1 MKQFF
6 GSMLG
11 AIVGV
16 VLATIIAV
24 FIIIGAVSS
33 AFKDESVVTVKDESI
48 LEIALKGP
56 IVEREPKSEFA
67 KFAGF
72 NDEKNLGLD
81 AIVEAIKRAK
91 DDDKIKGIFLNTE
104 DIDAGMATVEEI
116 RVALLDFKTSKKFIY
131 AYGESYSQKGY
142 YLASVADQVYLNP
155 QGGMDF
161 KGIGGQVMF
170 YKKMLEKL
178 DINVQIFRH
187 GKFKSAVEPFDL
199 EKMSDANRLQTMTY
213 INAMWNQMLIGISAE
228 RGVSVNDLNNI
239 ATNLEIRTANDAVTK
254 NLADDVLYYDEVT
267 TKLKEKLGKKA
278 SDKLVTISIA
288 KYIEAGDNPSDDD
301 EKIVISKNKIA
312 VIYAVG
318 SIESG
323 EGDDETIGS
332 DRIAKAIRE
341 AREDS
346 TVKAVVLRV
355 NSPGG
360 SALASDVI
368 WREVTLCKDAKPVVV
383 SMGDVAASGGYYI
396 ACAADVI
403 VAEPNTITGSIGV
416 FGLIPEAG
424 TLFSETFGIT
434 IDTINTNKN
443 AGIGSIYRP
452 VNELEAQVI
461 QQGVE
466 DVYLT
471 FITRVADGR
480 GMAIADVDSIG
491 QGRVWAGTDALRIGL
506 VDTLGTLDDAIAIAA
521 RRANLGDDYRIKKL
535 PVQKDPFEEFLKG
548 DGEDV
553 KAKMTEAFMVQQL
566 SVFKEQYFVFRKS
579 QMLLNAKGVQARMPY
594 DIIIE

>member
-6 GSMLG
+6 GSMIG
-11 AIVGV
+11 ALVGV
-16 VLATIIAV
+16 VIATVIAV

-33 AFKDESVVTVKDESI
+33 AFSDDKTVNVKDGSV
-48 LEIALKGP
+48 LEISLKGP

-72 NDEKNLGLD
+72 GDEKNLGLD
-81 AIVEAIKRAK
+81 AIVEAIHRAK
-91 DDDKIKGIFLNTE
+91 DDEKIKGIFLNTQ

-155 QGGMDF
+155 QGGLDF

-213 INAMWNQMLIGISAE
+213 ISAMWNQMLNGISTE
-228 RGVSVNDLNNI
+228 RGVTINELNTI
-239 ATNLEIRTANDAVTK
+239 ATNLSIRTANDAVTYK
-254 NLADDVLYYDEVT
+254 LADKTLYYDQVIDE
-267 TKLKEKLGKKA
+267 LKEKLGKEK
-278 SDKLVTISIA
+278 SDKIELVSIN
-288 KYIEAGDNPSDDD
+288 KYIDARDNNKNDDD
-301 EKIVISKNKIA
+301 IVVSRNKIA

-332 DRIAKAIRE
+332 DRIAKAIRD

-346 TVKAVVLRV
+346 TIKAVVLRV

-368 WREVTLCKDAKPVVV
+368 WREVTLCKEAKPFIV

-424 TLFSETFGIT
+424 TLMSETFGIT
-434 IDTINTNKN
+434 IDTVNTNKN
-443 AGIGSIYRP
+443 AGIGSIFRP

-480 GMAIADVDSIG
+480 GMAVADVDSIG

-521 RRANLGDDYRIKKL
+521 RKANLGTDYRIRKL

-548 DGEDV
+548 DKEEV
-553 KAKMTEAFMVQQL
+553 KTKLTEAFVIQQL

-579 QMLLNAKGVQARMPY
+579 QMLLNARGVQARMPY
-594 DIIIE
+594 DVIIE

>member
-1 MKQFF
+1 
-6 GSMLG
+6 MLG

-16 VLATIIAV
+16 VIATVIAV
-24 FIIIGAVSS
+24 LIIIGAVSS
-33 AFKDESVVTVKDESI
+33 AFEDDRVVKVKNESV

-56 IVEREPKSEFA
+56 IVERDPKSPFA

-72 NDEKNLGLD
+72 NDEKKLGLD

-155 QGGMDF
+155 QGGLDF
-161 KGIGGQVMF
+161 KGIGGQIMF

-213 INAMWNQMLIGISAE
+213 INAMWNQMLTGISAE
-228 RGVSVNDLNNI
+228 RGVSIDELNAI

-254 NLADDVLYYDEVT
+254 KLADDVLYYDEVVSA
-267 TKLKEKLGKKA
+267 LKTKLGKKET
-278 SDKLVTISIA
+278 DKLETISLS
-288 KYIEAGDNPSDDD
+288 KYIDAGDNPSDDD
-301 EKIVISKNKIA
+301 KDVVISKNKIA

-332 DRIAKAIRE
+332 DRIAKAIRD

-346 TVKAVVLRV
+346 TIKAVVLRV

-368 WREVTLCKDAKPVVV
+368 WREVTLCKEAKPFVV

-416 FGLIPEAG
+416 FGLIPDAG
-424 TLFSETFGIT
+424 TMFSEKFGIT
-434 IDTINTNKN
+434 IDTVNTNKN
-443 AGIGSIYRP
+443 AGIGSIFRP

-506 VDTLGTLDDAIAIAA
+506 VDTLGTLDNAIAIAA
-521 RRANLGDDYRIKKL
+521 RLAKLGDDYRIRKL
-535 PVQKDPFEEFLKG
+535 PVQKDPFEEFFKG
-548 DGEDV
+548 NGEDV

-579 QMLLNAKGVQARMPY
+579 QVLLNAKGVQARMPY
-594 DIIIE
+594 DIIVE

>member
-6 GSMLG
+6 GSLLG
-11 AIVGV
+11 ALIGV

-24 FIIIGAVSS
+24 CIIIGAISS
-33 AFKDESVVTVKDESI
+33 AFEDDTVVNVKDGSV

-91 DDDKIKGIFLNTE
+91 DDDKIKGIFLNTA
-104 DIDAGMATVEEI
+104 DVDAGMATVEEI

-142 YLASVADQVYLNP
+142 YLASVADKVYLNP

-161 KGIGGQVMF
+161 KGIGGEVMF

-178 DINVQIFRH
+178 NINVQIFRH

-199 EKMSDANRLQTMTY
+199 EKMSEANRLQTLTY

-228 RGVSVNDLNNI
+228 RGVSIDELNNV
-239 ATNLEIRTANDAVTK
+239 ATNLSIRTAKDAVTNK
-254 NLADDVLYYDEVT
+254 LADDVLYYDQVITE
-267 TKLKEKLGKKA
+267 LKTKLGKKEK
-278 SDKLVTISIA
+278 DKLDLISLT
-288 KYIEAGDNPSDDD
+288 KYIEAGDNPTD
-301 EKIVISKNKIA
+301 EEAVVSKNKIA

-318 SIESG
+318 DIESG

-332 DRIAKAIRE
+332 DRIAQAIRD
-341 AREDS
+341 ARLDS
-346 TVKAVVLRV
+346 TIKAVVLRV

-368 WREVTLCKDAKPVVV
+368 WREVTLCKEEKPFIV

-396 ACAADVI
+396 SCAADVI

-424 TLFSETFGIT
+424 TLMSETFGIT
-434 IDTINTNKN
+434 IDTVNTNKN

-466 DVYLT
+466 DVYTT

-480 GMAIADVDSIG
+480 GMTIADVDSIG

-521 RRANLGDDYRIKKL
+521 RKAKLGTDYRIKKL

-548 DGEDV
+548 NSEDV
-553 KAKMTEAFMVQQL
+553 KAKMTEAFVVQQL
-566 SVFKEQYFVFRKS
+566 SVFKEQYFVFRRS
-579 QMLLNAKGVQARMPY
+579 QVLLNAKGVQARLPY
-594 DIIIE
+594 DIIVE

>member
-16 VLATIIAV
+16 VIATLIVV
-24 FIIIGAVSS
+24 FFVIGAVSS
-33 AFKDESVVTVKDESI
+33 LFSGEEAVRVKDGSV
-48 LEIALKGP
+48 LHIALKGP
-56 IVEREPKSEFA
+56 VVERQPKSGFA
-67 KFAGF
+67 KFTGL
-72 NDEKNLGLD
+72 NSEKNLGLD

-91 DDDKIKGIFLNTE
+91 DDDKIEGIFLETQS
-104 DIDAGMATVEEI
+104 IDAGMATVEEI
-116 RVALLDFKTSKKFIY
+116 RVALLDFKTSGKFIY
-131 AYGESYSQKGY
+131 AYGEDYSQKGY
-142 YLASVADQVYLNP
+142 YLASAADEVYLNP
-155 QGGMDF
+155 QGALDF
-161 KGIGGQVMF
+161 KGIGGQILF
-170 YKKMLEKL
+170 FKKMLEKL

-199 EKMSDANRLQTMTY
+199 EKMSAANRLQTLTY
-213 INAMWNQMLIGISAE
+213 ITSLWNQMLAGISAE
-228 RGVSVNDLNNI
+228 RGISIDELNSI

-254 NLADDVLYYDEVT
+254 KLVDDVLYYDEVMDQ
-267 TKLKEKLGKKA
+267 LKEQLGKKE
-278 SDKLVTISIA
+278 KEKVELVTIG
-288 KYIEAGDNPSDDD
+288 KYIDAGESKTDDD
-301 EKIVISKNKIA
+301 KAVSKNKIA

-323 EGDDETIGS
+323 EGNDETIGS
-332 DRIAKAIRE
+332 ARIARAIRE

-346 TVKAVVLRV
+346 SVKAVVLRV

-368 WREVTLCKDAKPVVV
+368 WREVLLTKNAKPFIV

-396 ACAADVI
+396 SCAADVI

-416 FGLIPEAG
+416 FGLIPDAG
-424 TLFSETFGIT
+424 DLFKEKFGIT
-434 IDTINTNKN
+434 VDTVNTNKH
-443 AGIGSIYRP
+443 AGMGSFFRP
-452 VNELEAQVI
+452 VNALEAQVI

-480 GMAIADVDSIG
+480 GMNVADVDSIG

-521 RRANLGDDYRIKKL
+521 RKAKLGDDYRVKKL

-548 DGEDV
+548 DDEDV
-553 KAKMTEAFMVQQL
+553 KAKMTEAFLVQQL
-566 SVFKEQYFVFRKS
+566 SVFKEQYFVFRRS
-579 QMLLNAKGVQARMPY
+579 QVLLNAKGVQARMPY
-594 DIIIE
+594 DIIVE

>member
-6 GSMLG
+6 GSLLG
-11 AIVGV
+11 ALIGV

-24 FIIIGAVSS
+24 FIIIGAISS
-33 AFKDESVVTVKDESI
+33 AFSDKDVVNVKDESV

-72 NDEKNLGLD
+72 GDEKNLGLD
-81 AIVEAIKRAK
+81 AIVDAIKRAK
-91 DDDKIKGIFLNTE
+91 DDEKIKGIFLNTE

-131 AYGESYSQKGY
+131 AYGETYSQKGY
-142 YLASVADQVYLNP
+142 YLASVADKVMLNP

-161 KGIGGQVMF
+161 KGIGGEVMF

-178 DINVQIFRH
+178 NINVQIFRH

-199 EKMSDANRLQTMTY
+199 EKMSEANRLQTLTY
-213 INAMWNQMLIGISAE
+213 INAMWNQMLIGISAQ
-228 RGVSVNDLNNI
+228 RGLSVEQLNTI
-239 ATNLEIRTANDAVTK
+239 ATNLSIRTANDAVTNK
-254 NLADDVLYYDEVT
+254 LVDEVLYYDQVLT
-267 TKLKEKLGKKA
+267 QLKTKLGKKEE
-278 SDKLVTISIA
+278 DKINLISIT
-288 KYIEAGDNPSDDD
+288 KYIEAGDNPDDKD
-301 EKIVISKNKIA
+301 KVVSKNKIA

-332 DRIAKAIRE
+332 ERIAKAIRD
-341 AREDS
+341 ARADS
-346 TVKAVVLRV
+346 TIKAVVLRV

-368 WREVTLCKDAKPVVV
+368 WREVTLCKEEKPFIV

-396 ACAADVI
+396 SCAADVI

-424 TLFSETFGIT
+424 TLMSETFGIT
-434 IDTINTNKN
+434 IDTVNTNKN
-443 AGIGSIYRP
+443 AGIGSVFRP

-480 GMAIADVDSIG
+480 GMAVADVDSIG

-506 VDTLGTLDDAIAIAA
+506 VDTLGTLDDAIEIAA
-521 RRANLGDDYRIKKL
+521 RRAKLGDDYRIKKL
-535 PVQKDPFEEFLKG
+535 PVQKDPFEEFLNG
-548 DGEDV
+548 DSEEI
-553 KAKMTEAFMVQQL
+553 KTKMTEAFVVQQL
-566 SVFKEQYFVFRKS
+566 SVFKEQYFVFRRS
-579 QMLLNAKGVQARMPY
+579 QILLNAKGVQARMPY
-594 DIIIE
+594 DIIVE